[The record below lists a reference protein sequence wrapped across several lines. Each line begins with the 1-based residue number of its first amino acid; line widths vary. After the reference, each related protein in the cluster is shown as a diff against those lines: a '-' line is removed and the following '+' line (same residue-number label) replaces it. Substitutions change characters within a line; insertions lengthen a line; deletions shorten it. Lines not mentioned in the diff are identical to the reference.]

1 MLEQLFRKKDIVD
14 DKNTQLKRCLNA
26 FDLTLLGIGCIIG
39 TGIFVL
45 TGIVAATHSG
55 PAIIISFLIAG
66 IACAFAALSYAE
78 LSSSIGTNLSTAIS
92 GVTFKIPVASTS
104 TNDEVRDYKIV
115 NSFFNTMV
123 DTDSI
128 SGKILSI
135 DENGSGKL
143 VINMNG
149 QEVEKQYKWEM
160 DQTNKEIYLK
170 TSIDV
175 LNWGAQSSLDALNEV
190 CLEQHTGP
198 DGKNVL
204 WPNVDITVIV
214 DL

>member
-1 MLEQLFRKKDIVD
+1 MRNLLIIATFFLFISCSSESPKDGALVSVKKIPEITVNDYIYTLGDVTI
-14 DKNTQLKRCLNA
+14 KWTA
-26 FDLTLLGIGCIIG
+26 FK
-39 TGIFVL
+39 
-45 TGIVAATHSG
+45 HSAKAQVG
-55 PAIIISFLIAG
+55 GKFKS
-66 IACAFAALSYAE
+66 AE
-78 LSSSIGTNLSTAIS
+78 VKGFTESTNLSTAIS

-104 TNDEVRDYKIV
+104 TNDKVRDYKIV

-128 SGKILSI
+128 SGRILSI
-135 DENGSGKL
+135 DDNGSGKL

-160 DQTNKEIYLK
+160 DKTSKEIYLK
-170 TSIDV
+170 TSINV

>member
-1 MLEQLFRKKDIVD
+1 M
-14 DKNTQLKRCLNA
+14 KN
-26 FDLTLLGIGCIIG
+26 
-39 TGIFVL
+39 
-45 TGIVAATHSG
+45 
-55 PAIIISFLIAG
+55 FLI
-66 IACAFAALSYAE
+66 IAASLLFISCSSESPKDGALVSVKKIPEITVNDYIYTLGDVIIKWTAFKHSAKAQVGGKFKSAE
-78 LSSSIGTNLSTAIS
+78 VKGFTESTNLSTAIS

-104 TNDEVRDYKIV
+104 TNDKVRDYKIV

-128 SGKILSI
+128 SGRIISI
-135 DENGSGKL
+135 DDNGSGKL
-143 VINMNG
+143 VIKMNG

-160 DQTNKEIYLK
+160 DQSSKEIYLK

-175 LNWGAQSSLDALNEV
+175 FNWGAQSSLDALNEV